1 MPILPEEEA
10 RRPRKPV
17 LETLAV
23 AAMACVLALFGLV
36 VLCLWLNHIGVF
48 DFTVGFA
55 R

>member
-1 MPILPEEEA
+1 MPLLTEEDA

-23 AAMACVLALFGLV
+23 GAMAAVPALFGLGA
-36 VLCLWLNHIGVF
+36 LWLWLNHIGVF